1 MYAVQRK
8 MYVGQMAR
16 ESKND
21 GLEIAATRVSREA
34 HRILELAAT
43 AERKSMTELLR
54 PAVEKFAE
62 ELAREP
68 EIAEMLVQAHK
79 YEARK
84 KGVKLLPQKGAS
96 ARSRSSGPSSAS
108 R

>member
-1 MYAVQRK
+1 MYI
-8 MYVGQMAR
+8 GQMPR

-21 GLEIAATRVSREA
+21 ELEQVATRVTNEAHRVLEIAAA
-34 HRILELAAT
+34 

-54 PAVEKFAE
+54 PAVERYAD
-62 ELAREP
+62 ELAQEP
-68 EIAEMLVQAHK
+68 EIIEMLDQARK

-84 KGVKLLPQKGAS
+84 KGVKLLPQKNRP
-96 ARSRSSGPSSAS
+96 ARGRSSGRSSAS